1 MKNIKIVGIAL
12 ALAVLVVAAF
22 WWFYSPKSQNTE
34 PLFSIRV
41 SDSSAPNNFEL
52 AKKLT
57 GRDIL
62 AEEKVLLTPITIQ
75 GAGGGTVTMQA
86 LLANN
91 IDVAGGSISIWV
103 NAVSKG
109 AKVKL
114 LLPGSVTEEPD
125 HSGLLV
131 LDGSH
136 IFTIKDLVG
145 KKIAVN
151 VLGAEADFIIRAF
164 LKQNGLTVNQVELV
178 VVPAENQEQ
187 VLRSRQVDAIA
198 WTTSGGTQFERTLEH
213 GSVRRIPG
221 TSSFETRGNLNLLT
235 TGEGF
240 LEKFIREHPDAVLRY
255 LRAVDG
261 ARHIVWEEYQKNP
274 DRVRKVYAEISGA
287 KGGNPA
293 VANYYRGTRW
303 SPQNQFIT
311 DRDIQFWID
320 KFTEDGL
327 LKPAQIKPSDI
338 YTNTFNPQ
346 YKK

>member
-1 MKNIKIVGIAL
+1 
-12 ALAVLVVAAF
+12 
-22 WWFYSPKSQNTE
+22 
-34 PLFSIRV
+34 
-41 SDSSAPNNFEL
+41 
-52 AKKLT
+52 
-57 GRDIL
+57 
-62 AEEKVLLTPITIQ
+62 
-75 GAGGGTVTMQA
+75 
-86 LLANN
+86 
-91 IDVAGGSISIWV
+91 
-103 NAVSKG
+103 
-109 AKVKL
+109 
-114 LLPGSVTEEPD
+114 
-125 HSGLLV
+125 
-131 LDGSH
+131 
-136 IFTIKDLVG
+136 
-145 KKIAVN
+145 
-151 VLGAEADFIIRAF
+151 
-164 LKQNGLTVNQVELV
+164 
-178 VVPAENQEQ
+178 
-187 VLRSRQVDAIA
+187 
-198 WTTSGGTQFERTLEH
+198 
-213 GSVRRIPG
+213 
-221 TSSFETRGNLNLLT
+221 LLT

>member
-1 MKNIKIVGIAL
+1 MKNVKIVTIVAAL
-12 ALAVLVVAAF
+12 LVVGSLG
-22 WWFYSPKSQNTE
+22 WFFFQKSQHSATV
-34 PLFSIRV
+34 FSIRV
-41 SDSSAPNNFEL
+41 PDSTIPNDYEL
-52 AKKLT
+52 AKTLT
-57 GRDIL
+57 GRDVL
-62 AEEKVLLTPITIQ
+62 KEENVVLSPVTIQ

-91 IDVAGGSISIWV
+91 IDVAGGSVAIWV

-114 LLPGSVTEEPD
+114 LLPGSVTEEPQ

-131 LDGSH
+131 LDDSNIH
-136 IFTIKDLVG
+136 TIKDLTG

-187 VLRSRQVDAIA
+187 VLRTRQVDAIA
-198 WTTSGGTQFERTLEH
+198 WTTSGGTQFERTVEH

-221 TSSFETRGNLNLLT
+221 TSSFETRGNLSLLT
-235 TGEGF
+235 TCEGF
-240 LEKFIREHPDAVLRY
+240 SEKFIKDHPDAVRRY

-261 ARHIVWEEYQKNP
+261 ARHIVWKEYQKNP
-274 DRVRKVYAEISGA
+274 DRVRKVYADISKA
-287 KGGNPA
+287 KGGNPSLA
-293 VANYYRGTRW
+293 KYYRGPRW
-303 SPQNQFIT
+303 SPENQFIA

-320 KFTEDGL
+320 RFTEDGL
-327 LKPAQIKPSDI
+327 LKAGQIKPSDI
-338 YTNTFNPQ
+338 YTNDFNPQ